1 MKSLRFLTKCL
12 CFFII
17 FSFLFFI
24 VQEHL
29 RDKWMEGEYDVSVK
43 IDGFYA
49 QEPDTLDVVFIGSSQ
64 MYADMAPAVLFDR
77 FGITSYDFCANEQP
91 LWVSYY
97 YIKEAI
103 RTQHPKVIVLD
114 VFTVYGDDYEDEGV
128 MHINLDDLPMNRN
141 KMHAIQDGVPKE
153 LRYSYYFP
161 IAKYHNTWT
170 DLYQDKV
177 KASFYHEKDP
187 NKGYSPFIFAGEY
200 EESAKEEVVLQK
212 EKEPLPERAAEW
224 LLKIVDLCKTE
235 NIPLVLIKTPN
246 GNAERQKL
254 YNSVEE
260 LAFETDTPFYN
271 MNTIL
276 DGQAHINI
284 LQAEKVSILMG
295 EYLTKHYTFE
305 DKRNNPAYD
314 EWKES
319 VHLFER
325 QKNKCEI
332 ISSNQFDTYLP
343 LLTRDGYYIF
353 ITYKNEF
360 GNTLDQKTLD
370 YFNQI
375 LHLQF
380 EPDNQTEYFAVL
392 EDGSV
397 LLQSSDSNESVQ
409 KTETGISTHMLLSDG
424 KHAPLD
430 LNIQSSGALTDGQ
443 SSIIINGTDFSMNCD
458 GFNIAIYD
466 KYLGEMIEMS
476 AFDLNDNLN
485 LLRK

>member
-1 MKSLRFLTKCL
+1 MKKFRFLIKCF
-12 CFFII
+12 CFFMI
-17 FSFLFFI
+17 FSFLFLI

-29 RDKWMEGEYDVSVK
+29 RDKWMEGEYNVSVK
-43 IDGFYA
+43 INGFYA
-49 QEPDTLDVVFIGSSQ
+49 EEPDTLDVVFIGSSQ

-97 YIKEAI
+97 YVKEAI

-114 VFTVYGDDYEDEGV
+114 VFTVYGEDYEDEGV
-128 MHINLDDLPMNRN
+128 MHINLDDLPMNVN
-141 KMHAIQDGVPKE
+141 KIQAIQNGVPKN
-153 LRYSYYFP
+153 LRYSYYYP

-177 KASFYHEKDP
+177 LASFYHEKDF

-200 EESAKEEVVLQK
+200 EESAKEEVLLQN
-212 EKEPLPERAAEW
+212 EKVPLPQRATEW
-224 LLKIVDLCKTE
+224 LLKIIDLCETE
-235 NIPLVLIKTPN
+235 NVPLVLIKTPN

-260 LAFETDTPFYN
+260 LAYKTGTPFYN

-284 LQAEKVSILMG
+284 LQAEKVSVLMG
-295 EYLTKHYTFE
+295 EYLTEHYTFE
-305 DKRNNPAYD
+305 DKRKNPIYD

-319 VHLFER
+319 VRLFER

-332 ISSNQFDTYLP
+332 ISANQFDTYLP

-353 ITYKNEF
+353 ITYKNETE
-360 GNTLDQKTLD
+360 NTLDPKTLD
-370 YFNQI
+370 YFNKT

-380 EPDNQTEYFAVL
+380 DPDNQSEYFAIL
-392 EDGSV
+392 ENGSA
-397 LLQSSDSNESVQ
+397 LLQSTDSNESVQ
-409 KTETGISTHMLLSDG
+409 KTETGISAHMLLSG
-424 KHAPLD
+424 KEHATLD